1 MMTVSHFFPPSLARS
16 VSSIFPSNDFFRPR
30 RFAWDLNK
38 KPSSYSFLGSSLSLS
53 WGGFVFPLP
62 TPEMMEYEKYKLSE
76 TTEEEGAERGALG
89 GCVCIGCEE
98 GSEEGA

>member
-1 MMTVSHFFPPSLARS
+1 MTVSDFAPSIRPRS
-16 VSSIFPSNDFFRPR
+16 VRFFNLSLKRLFRPPL

-38 KPSSYSFLGSSLSLS
+38 KPSFLQPSSFSFFGPFSLSLS

-76 TTEEEGAERGALG
+76 TRRRA
-89 GCVCIGCEE
+89 
-98 GSEEGA
+98 